1 MMTTVTMVAISTSH
15 LDRPSVI
22 LPPAWKMRGCE
33 FWYQL
38 ISKDNDQCSAS
49 WNWAISSYHGM
60 LKLAHLPCLKVDRT
74 SSTKL
79 TWRPTSGFPSN
90 SPLVPTNAQTN
101 TMLLL
106 VWGEI
111 QETVWIASDWH
122 RVTSASHSS
131 WSCLSAN
138 CGWFMPSSIDLQ
150 GSIGI
155 CGLLWKLMLLSSK
168 SLSHVS
174 CCKRKHLPR
183 LPHTRDRMNPWMQN
197 KKGNAWKCDVY
208 IYIYI
213 WGSAN
218 ALKHQNML
226 KTKLYQIMM
235 FHHEKWG
242 WTWLNPCYPNIAK
255 PCSFS
260 LPSAVSH
267 TSSLGACS
275 NCETRCQLDQLAA
288 SRTLRA

>member
-208 IYIYI
+208 IYIYLGKCQRFETSKYVENQI
-213 WGSAN
+213 ISNYDVSPWEMGLN
-218 ALKHQNML
+218 MVEPLLPKHCEAVL
-226 KTKLYQIMM
+226 FFI
-235 FHHEKWG
+235 
-242 WTWLNPCYPNIAK
+242 
-255 PCSFS
+255 
-260 LPSAVSH
+260 AVSH